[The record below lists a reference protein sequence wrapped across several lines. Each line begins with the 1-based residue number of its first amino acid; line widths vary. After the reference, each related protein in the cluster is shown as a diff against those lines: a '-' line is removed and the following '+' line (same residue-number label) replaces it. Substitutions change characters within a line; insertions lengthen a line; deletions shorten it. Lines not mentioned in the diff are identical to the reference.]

1 MQTTARMNVQRTQ
14 PQASV
19 TEVLDRV
26 LDRGIVIDAWLR
38 VSLAG
43 ITLIDV
49 DARIVVA
56 SIDTYVQRGD
66 AVAAAARLV
75 PTATSGRPARQT
87 EGPAR
92 RPTRPRRRRTTVQ
105 CESGCTFVRRSAPA
119 SGRMR
124 CPSDRG
130 RLCPVTPVPDTA

>member
-1 MQTTARMNVQRTQ
+1 MNVERVQ

-38 VSLAG
+38 VSLLG

-66 AVAAAARLV
+66 AVAAAVRPV
-75 PTATSGRPARQT
+75 PTETSGRPAHPT
-87 EGPAR
+87 EEPVR
-92 RPTRPRRRRTTVQ
+92 RPTRSRGRRIPLQ
-105 CESGCTFVRRSAPA
+105 CESGCTFVRRSSPA
-119 SGRMR
+119 SGRVR
-124 CPSDRG
+124 CPSERG